1 MVSNFHCK
9 LRIQGIYYVFKMS
22 LWNYYIPS
30 GKLGESNISGDRR
43 VGSFKLAS
51 QSVEEQEEQEHRS
64 QP

>member
-1 MVSNFHCK
+1 M
-9 LRIQGIYYVFKMS
+9 FKMS
-22 LWNYYIPS
+22 LWNYYTPS
-30 GKLGESNISGDRR
+30 GELGESNISGDIR